1 MNAFTARIKK
11 ITEVRH
17 WAEGFYP
24 NPALSQS
31 YEWVSMRVQLDS
43 GVYFFTPME
52 HLLVYTS
59 GLRVGDVAI
68 SHTIA
73 SLYYEKTPW
82 WVLGETRITQNK
94 DLGLTMHTT
103 PYHPTI
109 AVGETITVKATANGG
124 KRLSRVKLV
133 G

>member
-1 MNAFTARIKK
+1 
-11 ITEVRH
+11 
-17 WAEGFYP
+17 
-24 NPALSQS
+24 
-31 YEWVSMRVQLDS
+31 MRVQLDS

-82 WVLGETRITQNK
+82 WTIGEKIVTQNK

-103 PYHPTI
+103 PYLSTI
-109 AVGETITVKATANGG
+109 AVGEVITVKATANGG